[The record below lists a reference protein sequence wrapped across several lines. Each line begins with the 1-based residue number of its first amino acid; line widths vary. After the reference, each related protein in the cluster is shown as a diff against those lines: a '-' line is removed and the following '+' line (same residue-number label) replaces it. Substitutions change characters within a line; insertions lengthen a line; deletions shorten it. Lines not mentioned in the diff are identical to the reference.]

1 MKPTFAGKSEAAF
14 KQIAFVITA
23 VSALGGFL
31 FFRIYREVYSYAGV
45 LIHKIKTACECA
57 SMAQLMAMHPFIFV
71 ALAALSLIVLIFIF
85 YAVYKLVK
93 LIIQTRRFTAQYL
106 TGAKFGHSS
115 KLRRAI
121 LNLNL
126 DKSRI
131 TEVRELKPVVFC
143 FGLWRPKVCV
153 ASGLIKIMSQDEL
166 EAVLLHEHHHLIHRG
181 PLKLFII
188 KYFQNVFGWLPGI
201 KTCAKR
207 YVTFSEL
214 AADELATNN
223 FTERSKLARALL
235 KISASE
241 EKQLLRSGLALSF
254 FSSVITERVNRLSD
268 DGYAPRFKLWGKG
281 FLLGLGS
288 VTLGL
293 LAMFIFLSDSASA
306 LAMHDI
312 GSCGV
317 GSRASQSMPLI
328 CAADHYSHQ
337 AAEECNLE

>member
-1 MKPTFAGKSEAAF
+1 MKPTFAGKSEAVF
-14 KQIAFVITA
+14 RQIAFIIMA
-23 VSALGGFL
+23 VSALAGFL
-31 FFRIYREVYSYAGV
+31 FFRIYRDVYSYAGA

-71 ALAALSLIVLIFIF
+71 ALAALSLIVLTFLF

-131 TEVRELKPVVFC
+131 IEVRELKPVVFC

-153 ASGLIKIMSQDEL
+153 SSGLVKIMSQDEL

-188 KYFQNVFGWLPGI
+188 KCFQNVFGWLPGI

-207 YVTFSEL
+207 YITFSEL

-223 FTERSKLARALL
+223 FTDKSKLAQALF
-235 KISASE
+235 KISENE

-254 FSSVITERVNRLSD
+254 FSSVIAERVNKLSD
-268 DGYAPRFKLWGKG
+268 DGYAPRFNFWGKK
-281 FLLGLGS
+281 FVLGLGLVVS
-288 VTLGL
+288 GL
-293 LAMFIFLSDSASA
+293 LSMFILLSDSASA
-306 LAMHDI
+306 LAMHDY
-312 GSCGV
+312 GGCSMNNTV
-317 GSRASQSMPLI
+317 GQNSVSICTMAGQSYRP
-328 CAADHYSHQ
+328 AT
-337 AAEECNLE
+337 ECHLN